1 MSNKQIS
8 KDNRDYWSNKLETK
22 FREKRMDIE
31 SLHAEEINQLSIK
44 NFSTFKNKLK
54 LEKTLNKIKKL
65 EENHNDFHN
74 SWEKT
79 LSDKRSKILI
89 EFNNL
94 KKTFTDYAKIRN
106 WNYDF
111 PNFDFDSDKQVN
123 VYKSILSC
131 LEDTCKDETRKSFY
145 KSPKGKE
152 LTTLSEEQEK
162 AEDLLH
168 SDMIGAEV
176 LKLLATICKKN
187 NIGMTIP
194 MDTTKQLTNNG

>member
-1 MSNKQIS
+1 MPRLVNDELFGREPDKRAVDPDLIEGGLRSKQFATVVDLLGFGEIS
-8 KDNRDYWSNKLETK
+8 G
-22 FREKRMDIE
+22 FRSIQNTSFNNNFFIYED
-31 SLHAEEINQLSIK
+31 LSIR
-44 NFSTFKNKLK
+44 
-54 LEKTLNKIKKL
+54 
-65 EENHNDFHN
+65 D
-74 SWEKT
+74 
-79 LSDKRSKILI
+79 SDR
-89 EFNNL
+89 FR
-94 KKTFTDYAKIRN
+94 YV
-106 WNYDF
+106 F

-187 NIGMTIP
+187 KIGMTIP